1 MYDGDAQNYLLE
13 DKLEMKVV
21 RHYLWTHGKYT
32 MESVCIGSYCSVPF
46 YMGSVQICTVKLLH
60 LYRICTVNYVHLYRI
75 HMNTVISL
83 YGIHML
89 PYVRI

>member
-32 MESVCIGSYCSVPF
+32 IESVCIGSVRFHTF
-46 YMGSVQICTVKLLH
+46 YMGSVQIRTVKLLH
-60 LYRICTVNYVHLYRI
+60 LYRIRTVNYVHLYRI
-75 HMNTVISL
+75 RMNTVISL
-83 YGIHML
+83 YGIRIL

>member
-32 MESVCIGSYCSVPF
+32 IESVCIGS
-46 YMGSVQICTVKLLH
+46 VQIRTVKLLH
-60 LYRICTVNYVHLYRI
+60 LYRIRTVNYVCLYRI
-75 HMNTVISL
+75 RTNTVISL
-83 YGIHML
+83 YGIRIL

>member
-21 RHYLWTHGKYT
+21 RHYLWNHGKYT
-32 MESVCIGSYCSVPF
+32 LESVSI
-46 YMGSVQICTVKLLH
+46 GSVQF
-60 LYRICTVNYVHLYRI
+60 RRVNYVRLHRI
-75 HMNTVISL
+75 RTYTVISL
-83 YGIHML
+83 YGIRIL

>member
-21 RHYLWTHGKYT
+21 RHYLWNHGKYT
-32 MESVCIGSYCSVPF
+32 IESVCIGSIRF
-46 YMGSVQICTVKLLH
+46 YMGSVQIRTVKLLH
-60 LYRICTVNYVHLYRI
+60 LYRICTVNYIRLHRI
-75 HMNTVISL
+75 RTNTVISL
-83 YGIHML
+83 YGIHIL

>member
-32 MESVCIGSYCSVPF
+32 IELVCIGSVHFRTVLY
-46 YMGSVQICTVKLLH
+46 GIRTVKLLH
-60 LYRICTVNYVHLYRI
+60 LYRIRIYVRLHRI
-75 HMNTVISL
+75 RTNTVISL
-83 YGIHML
+83 YGIRIL
-89 PYVRI
+89 PYVWI

>member
-32 MESVCIGSYCSVPF
+32 IESVCIGSVRFCTF
-46 YMGSVQICTVKLLH
+46 YMGSVQIHTVKLLH
-60 LYRICTVNYVHLYRI
+60 LYRIRMVNYVHLI
-75 HMNTVISL
+75 
-83 YGIHML
+83 
-89 PYVRI
+89 

>member
-21 RHYLWTHGKYT
+21 RHYLWNHGKYT
-32 MESVCIGSYCSVPF
+32 IESVCIGSVQFRTVFIWDPYRSVRL
-46 YMGSVQICTVKLLH
+46 I
-60 LYRICTVNYVHLYRI
+60 YRIRTVNYVRLHRI
-75 HMNTVISL
+75 RTNTVISL
-83 YGIHML
+83 YGIRIL

>member
-21 RHYLWTHGKYT
+21 RHYLWNHGKYT
-32 MESVCIGSYCSVPF
+32 IESVCIGSVRF
-46 YMGSVQICTVKLLH
+46 RTV
-60 LYRICTVNYVHLYRI
+60 LYGIRTVNYVCLHRI
-75 HMNTVISL
+75 RTNTVISL
-83 YGIHML
+83 YGIRIL

>member
-32 MESVCIGSYCSVPF
+32 IESVCIGSVRF
-46 YMGSVQICTVKLLH
+46 RMV
-60 LYRICTVNYVHLYRI
+60 
-75 HMNTVISL
+75 L
-83 YGIHML
+83 YGIRTDL
-89 PYVRI
+89 YG